1 MSFQTIPFSEG
12 AAPVSPFMSGGAAA
26 RAQRTLATAVD
37 CSGIGVHSGKK
48 VAMRLCPAET
58 DTGIVFVRTDLMN
71 GARAIKARWDSVVD
85 TRLCTAVGNAHGG
98 RVGTIEHL
106 MAAIGACG
114 IDNISIEIDGPEVP
128 VMDGSSDSFLFLIE
142 IAGTA
147 AQNALKR
154 EIEILSPIEVE
165 QNGKRVRLS
174 PCEKARYSMTIDFKN
189 PPILKQSCD
198 VTLTPESFKN
208 EIGRARTFGFFEEV
222 DQMQK
227 MGLALGGSLQNSII
241 IKDGRV
247 LNEEGLRYGDEFV
260 RHKVLDAIGDL
271 TLAGMPI
278 RGHFE
283 GHCSGHALNNRLL
296 HKLFDSPKAWRA
308 VECGTSSCA
317 ACADS

>member
-1 MSFQTIPFSEG
+1 MSFHSVSFG
-12 AAPVSPFMSGGAAA
+12 AGDAPAPHVPCGALGG
-26 RAQRTLATAVD
+26 RRQITLAKAVE

-48 VAMRLCPAET
+48 VTMRLCPAET
-58 DTGIVFVRTDLMN
+58 DTGIVFLRTDLMN
-71 GARAIKARWDSVVD
+71 GARSIEARWDSVVD
-85 TRLCTAVGNAHGG
+85 TKLCTAVGNAHGG
-98 RVGTIEHL
+98 RVATIEHL

-147 AQNALKR
+147 EQSAPKR

-165 QNGKRVRLS
+165 QSGKRVRLS
-174 PCEKARYSMTIDFKN
+174 PSEKARYSMTIDFKN

-208 EIGRARTFGFFEEV
+208 EISRARTFGFFEEV

-271 TLAGMPI
+271 TLAGLPI

-296 HKLFDSPKAWRA
+296 HKLFESPKAWRT

-317 ACADS
+317 ARAG